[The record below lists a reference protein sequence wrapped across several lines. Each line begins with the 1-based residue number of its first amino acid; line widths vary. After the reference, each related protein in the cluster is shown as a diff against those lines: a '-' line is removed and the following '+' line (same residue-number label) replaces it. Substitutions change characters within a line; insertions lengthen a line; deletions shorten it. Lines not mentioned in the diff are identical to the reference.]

1 MPKSQFI
8 EWDTDHKGAG
18 QVDTTA
24 LPEYVTSEL
33 AAASGDYNLAAPG
46 SKGWEC
52 REDITVELFEQV
64 YERTDKAVA
73 KRPTKIAFSHGEKI
87 HEFGMNAVEV

>member
-33 AAASGDYNLAAPG
+33 AAAGGEPQASRRWRMA
-46 SKGWEC
+46 
-52 REDITVELFEQV
+52 R
-64 YERTDKAVA
+64 DK
-73 KRPTKIAFSHGEKI
+73 SHVV
-87 HEFGMNAVEV
+87 VEVDLGRKRTAVVTLRHDDHGPDGVVHHPSS